1 MSVLFDADGES
12 IARTTSLPGF
22 ASFTACGWAKV
33 NSYGA
38 SNGVEQPLLMF
49 TPTGA
54 VSGAGGG
61 FDIENGGGVANIGFW
76 NGSSYNSGNFPSRP
90 ATGEWFFWYVRCAS
104 LAAGGLQAGW
114 RRATDASFVTAAATL
129 NTYSSWAQ
137 WSLGGRPGA
146 PDKRLLGVQ
155 ARVKTWSVA
164 LSDAELEA
172 EMFASAPVKTTNLD
186 SFLPLDNSS
195 SSTWGTDQSGAGH
208 NWTVSSSPTFDSARP
223 PTAFSLAASAGAY
236 TLTGQAATLKAARKV
251 AAGAGA
257 FSLSGQAATL
267 KRGLK
272 TSASTGSFALTG
284 QAAAL
289 RAART
294 LSASSGTFTFTG
306 QAATLKYGSG
316 YRLAVDP
323 GVFALTGQPITGR
336 AARKLS
342 ASGASYN
349 LSGQAATLSRVRRL
363 SAGSGA
369 YSLTGQDAA
378 FAYVRHIVFGA
389 DAGSFLLSGQD
400 AALRFATAD
409 GWTRIT
415 PTAETWTAADPTAET
430 WTAVPP
436 ISETWTRIA

>member
-1 MSVLFDADGES
+1 MSVLFDAGTECLT
-12 IARTTSLPGF
+12 RTSSLPGW
-22 ASFTACGWAKV
+22 ASFTVCGWAKA
-33 NSYGA
+33 NSYTA
-38 SNGVEQPLLMF
+38 GVEQVLFQFAPV
-49 TPTGA
+49 GA
-54 VSGAGGG
+54 VSGAGGSL
-61 FDIENGGGVANIGFW
+61 DIENGGGVASLGFW
-76 NGSSYNSGNFPSRP
+76 NGSSFNSGTFASRP
-90 ATGEWFFWYVRCAS
+90 SAGEWFFWYVRGVS
-104 LAAGGLQAGW
+104 TSSGGLQAGW
-114 RRATDASFVTAAATL
+114 RRAGDAAFVTTSATL
-129 NTYSSWAQ
+129 NTYSAWAQ
-137 WSLGGRPGA
+137 WWLYGHSSISGKVSNGLG
-146 PDKRLLGVQ
+146 
-155 ARVKTWSVA
+155 ARVKTWGVA
-164 LSDAELEA
+164 LSDAELLA
-172 EMFASAPVKTTNLD
+172 EMLASSPVKTANID

-208 NWTVSSSPTFDSARP
+208 NWTVSSTPTFDSARP
-223 PTAFSLAASAGAY
+223 PTAFSLTASAGAY
-236 TLTGQAATLKAARKV
+236 TLTGQAATLKAGRKV

-257 FSLSGQAATL
+257 FSLTGQAATL

-289 RAART
+289 KATRT
-294 LSASSGTFTFTG
+294 LSASSGAFTFTG

-323 GVFALTGQPITGR
+323 GVFALTGQPITAR

-342 ASGASYN
+342 ASGASYS
-349 LSGQAATLSRVRRL
+349 LTGQAATLSRDHRL

-378 FAYVRHIVFGA
+378 FTYVRHIVFGA

-409 GWTRIT
+409 GWARLQ